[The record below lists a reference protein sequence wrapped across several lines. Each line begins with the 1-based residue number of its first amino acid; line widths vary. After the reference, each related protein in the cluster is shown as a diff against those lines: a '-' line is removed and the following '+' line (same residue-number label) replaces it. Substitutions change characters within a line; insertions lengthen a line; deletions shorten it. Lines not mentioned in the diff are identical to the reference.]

1 MEGKQLFI
9 FDLDGTLADVYT
21 AVEKS
26 INYTRKQFGQKPVG
40 STTVRR
46 SIGHGDAN
54 FVSRFFPKKQLKEAL
69 SIYRKHHLKAVAKYS
84 KPLPYAKKVLAA
96 LKRKGKFVAIASNR
110 PQAFTERVVDK
121 IGIRKYLDRILCADT
136 IKSLKPKPK
145 ILNVLVKFFK
155 VKKAQAVYIGDMA
168 VDVETANRAKVDS
181 VFIKGGSSSLSQVRH
196 FKNKRTISSLQEV
209 LKFYV

>member
-1 MEGKQLFI
+1 MESKQLFI
-9 FDLDGTLADVYT
+9 FDLDGTLANVYT

-26 INYTRKQFGQKPVG
+26 INYTRKQFGQRPVG
-40 STTVRR
+40 PTTVRR

-69 SIYRKHHLKAVAKYS
+69 LIYRKHHLEAVSKYS
-84 KPLPYAKKVLAA
+84 KSLPYAKKVLAA

-121 IGIRKYLDRILCADT
+121 IGIRKYLDRVLCADT

-155 VKKAQAVYIGDMA
+155 VKKSQAVYVGDMA
-168 VDVETANRAKVDS
+168 VDIETANRAKIEA
-181 VFIKGGSSSLSQVRH
+181 VFIKGGSSSLREVRH
-196 FKNKRTISSLQEV
+196 FKNKRIINSLQEV
-209 LKFYV
+209 LKIYV